1 MKFKAILFF
10 CFITFNLQA
19 VVPVFSYYGLKHGLD
34 VASVKSIIEDQ
45 QGFIWV
51 GTRTGIFRFDGLLFK
66 KIDTSSVSDHI
77 DVQSLFVDR
86 KNNLWIGTK
95 KNGLLLYS
103 SNLLSQ
109 LASNE
114 AGINSINEIIQGPND
129 KLWLATNKGLFNISD
144 DAAQTKMMIRPEL
157 TSLTQLQN
165 KRISAIASIDSD
177 RLVITHADIFYILDF
192 KQDLMEKISINKNI
206 TIHDLHIDT
215 NKNLWLA
222 TSKQLLRYDLTSKK
236 EMSVPLLADA
246 NRILSIDQY
255 QDDIWV
261 ATIDGGTYQI
271 DINTLITHQ
280 YTYQKEFQHSL
291 SEKHIMTLYIS
302 KGGFLWL
309 GGFSKGLNSL
319 NLNSLKFGFETDVV
333 GSINCA
339 KSSEIYSLEV
349 DSMANIW
356 LGSSYGLIKYN
367 PKQGDCEI
375 INTNVTETNNNYTVY
390 STRFDGD
397 FIWVSGSM
405 GLLKYNRISGE
416 VVNMSNDL
424 DTPVVYFSHKLADN
438 KLLVGTGSGLFEY
451 DLNSHVYDLLDYPK
465 EKYKNITYKEFAIN
479 LQGEIVLPTSKGILY
494 LNNQGQLNEFEG
506 GNKLFTN
513 IDVIDVKINA
523 KNEMFI
529 SVKNQGLYHLDSENK
544 IIQHYSTEQLL
555 SPSTSVH
562 QIIVDEASNTVWLAS
577 DRGIIYIDLITK
589 ESHLFSGVS
598 DENYLFLTQSSY
610 TGTNGKIYFSG
621 DSGYVGFYPEEIKLR
636 HIDSPVIIN
645 ELYLMNDPIR
655 VASVT
660 ASGFILKDKIENS
673 QHLDFSYKDKI
684 IGFEFIKLNYHNPTA
699 VKYKYKLEPVST
711 AWMKMLPGDRSLT
724 FTNLKAGQYKLLL
737 KATDIN
743 GEWDLGSTSLS
754 FNVKAPP
761 WLTLWAFMSYILTL
775 ILFVFLYIH
784 KKTQTQ
790 KKVNKYL
797 NTQVE
802 EQTKHIQKQKQTVED
817 LMARKNE
824 IFSNV
829 SHEFRTPITLILG
842 PVEELKKGEQDAAK
856 KEYFEMISRNA
867 KRLLNLVN
875 QMLKLSQ
882 IAEMQ
887 NHAKEIV
894 NVAAQL
900 NLITEPFV
908 YLANKNNIE
917 LIIETFA
924 DVEVRVTEDTFETT
938 IGNFLSNAIKYTA
951 DNGQVVIGT
960 HVNANRVEI
969 YVKDSGC
976 GISAEE
982 QKNVFK
988 RFNRLSQHVSIQGVG
1003 IGLALVQEVADLNDA
1018 KLLLES
1024 EVAKG
1029 SKFSISFAIHNEIID
1044 VSAQLPFSE
1053 ITADM
1058 HQLINDN
1065 ATKGLNETVLI
1076 IEDNDDM
1083 RKYINNVLSKQFN
1096 CILAVDGADGIGKAL
1111 KHIPDII
1118 ICDVMMPNMNGF
1130 QVCRR
1135 LRSEMMTS
1143 HIPLVLLTALDNKSS
1158 RIKGWRENIDMY
1170 LNKPFDATELVL
1182 QLRNILNIRNIIA
1195 QSNETGKSNK
1205 LHLGLSEIDQKFIE
1219 KLKSIVEAEYAN
1231 PLLNLEKIASL
1242 MFVSDRQL
1250 QRKTKALIN
1259 KSPMDFIREI
1269 RLKNAAQIL
1278 KDGYR
1283 ISIASDKC
1291 GFSSVSYF
1299 SQSFKKHYGL
1309 SPKEY
1314 QTLNKKT

>member
-1 MKFKAILFF
+1 MKFITTLCF
-10 CFITFNLQA
+10 CFITFNLLA
-19 VVPVFSYYGLKHGLD
+19 VVPVFSDYGQKHGLD
-34 VASVKSIIEDQ
+34 EASVKSIVEDHL
-45 QGFIWV
+45 GLIWV
-51 GTRTGIFRFDGLLFK
+51 GTRSGVFHFDGLSFK
-66 KIDTSSVSDHI
+66 KIDTSSISDHV

-86 KNNLWIGTK
+86 QDNLWIGTR

-103 SNLLSQ
+103 NNLLSQ
-109 LASNE
+109 IGSNE
-114 AGINSINEIIQGPND
+114 TGIYSINEIIQGSKNR
-129 KLWLATNKGLFNISD
+129 LWLATNIGLFNISD
-144 DAAQTKMMIRPEL
+144 DAPQTKKMIRPEL
-157 TSLTQLQN
+157 TSLMPLQN
-165 KRISAIASIDSD
+165 KRISAIESLD
-177 RLVITHADIFYILDF
+177 RDRVVITHADNFYILDF
-192 KQDLMEKISINKNI
+192 KQDLMEKISLNKNI
-206 TIHDLHIDT
+206 TIHDLYIDT
-215 NKNLWLA
+215 NKKLWLA
-222 TSKQLLRYDLTSKK
+222 TSKQLLRYDLTNKK
-236 EMSVPLLADA
+236 EISVPLLVDA
-246 NRILSIDQY
+246 SRILSIDQY

-261 ATIDGGTYQI
+261 ATIDGGVYQI
-271 DINTLITHQ
+271 DVNTLVMHQ
-280 YTYQKEFQHSL
+280 YTYRKEFQHSL
-291 SEKHIMTLYIS
+291 SEKHIVTLYIS
-302 KGGFLWL
+302 RGGFLWL
-309 GGFSKGLNSL
+309 GGFSKGLNLL
-319 NLNSLKFGFETDVV
+319 NLNSLRFGFETDIV

-339 KSSEIYSLEV
+339 KSSEIYSVNV

-375 INTNVTETNNNYTVY
+375 INTNITETNNYTVY
-390 STRFDGD
+390 STRFDGG

-405 GLLKYNRISGE
+405 GLLKYNKISGE
-416 VVNMSNDL
+416 AVNMSNDL
-424 DTPVVYFSHKLADN
+424 DTPVVYFSHKLMDN

-451 DLNSHVYDLLDYPK
+451 DLNNQVYDLLDYPK
-465 EKYKNITYKEFAIN
+465 EKYKNIAYKEFAIN
-479 LQGEIVLPTSKGILY
+479 QQGEIVLASPEGMLY
-494 LNNQGQLNEFEG
+494 LNKQGQLNEFEG
-506 GNKLFTN
+506 GDKLFAN
-513 IDVIDVKINA
+513 IDVTNVQISA

-529 SVKNQGLYHLDSENK
+529 SVKNRGLYHLNSDNE

-555 SPSTSVH
+555 PPSTSVY
-562 QIIVDEASNTVWLAS
+562 QIILDEANDTVWLGS
-577 DRGIIYIDLITK
+577 DKGIVYIDLITK
-589 ESHLFSGVS
+589 ESQLFSGIP
-598 DENYLFLTQSSY
+598 DENYLSLTQSSY
-610 TGTNGKIYFSG
+610 RGADGKIYFSG
-621 DSGYVGFYPEEIKLR
+621 YSGYVGFYPEEIKLR
-636 HIDSPVIIN
+636 QLDSPVVIN

-655 VASVT
+655 VGIAT
-660 ASGFILKDKIENS
+660 ASGFLLKNKIENS
-673 QHLDFSYKDKI
+673 QHLDFGYMDKI
-684 IGFEFIKLNYHNPTA
+684 IGFEFIKLNYHNPMA
-699 VKYKYKLEPVST
+699 VKYKYKLEPVS
-711 AWMKMLPGDRSLT
+711 ADWMEMRSGDRSLT
-724 FTNLKAGQYKLLL
+724 FTNLKAGEYNLLL

-743 GEWDLGSTSLS
+743 GEWDVGSTSLS

-761 WLTLWAFMSYILTL
+761 WLTLWAFISYILVL
-775 ILFVFLYIH
+775 ILLIFFYIH
-784 KKTQTQ
+784 KKTQAQ
-790 KKVNKYL
+790 KKINKYL
-797 NTQVE
+797 NTQVK
-802 EQTKHIQKQKQTVED
+802 EQTKHIRRQKQTVED

-842 PVEELKKGEQDAAK
+842 PVEELKKEEPDAAK

-887 NHAKEIV
+887 NHEKEVV

-908 YLANKNNIE
+908 YLADKNNIE
-917 LIIETFA
+917 LIIEKFA
-924 DVEVRVTEDTFETT
+924 DVDVQTTEGAFETT

-951 DNGQVVIGT
+951 DNGQVIIGT
-960 HVNANRVEI
+960 HVNENRVEI

-976 GISAEE
+976 GISVEQ

-988 RFNRLSQHVSIQGVG
+988 RFNRLSQHGSIQGVG

-1018 KLLLES
+1018 ELLLES
-1024 EVAKG
+1024 EVGKG
-1029 SKFSISFAIHNEIID
+1029 SVFSISFAIHNETVD
-1044 VSAQLPFSE
+1044 ASAQLFLGE
-1053 ITADM
+1053 IVSDAS
-1058 HQLINDN
+1058 QLTDDN
-1065 ATKGLNETVLI
+1065 TLQGLNETVLI

-1083 RKYINNVLSKQFN
+1083 RSYINNVLSKQFN
-1096 CILAVDGADGIGKAL
+1096 CILAVDGIDGIGKAL
-1111 KHIPDII
+1111 KHVPDII
-1118 ICDVMMPNMNGF
+1118 ICDVMMPKMNGF

-1135 LRSEMMTS
+1135 LRNEMMTS
-1143 HIPLVLLTALDNKSS
+1143 HIPLVLLTALDDKSS

-1170 LNKPFDATELVL
+1170 LNKPFDASELLL

-1205 LHLGLSEIDQKFIE
+1205 LHSSLSEIDQQFIE

-1231 PLLNLEKIASL
+1231 PLLNLEKIAGL

-1269 RLKNAAQIL
+1269 RLKSAAQIL

-1299 SQSFKKHYGL
+1299 SQAFKKHYGL

-1314 QTLNKKT
+1314 QTLNKK